1 MKSGYFSRTSI
12 DFGKFRWAA
21 MIVALLC
28 GSPAPAGDR
37 VPLGDEVHQALIPAG
52 ISNADAE
59 LSGSLL
65 YLWDEPDATAHVIHF
80 NGHFDFRLGT
90 RRLQAR
96 EAIVWMTIQKFEE
109 RSYAYF
115 EVFLWH
121 DARIIDPGGAETTGP
136 ALFATAATFGKVRLS
151 ADKKAHEDNS
161 ASPVY
166 RDASAI
172 RAAVSPLV
180 RGEPLVETAPSPIS
194 VLEFAPPT
202 APAPLRTFSSD
213 GIPADIVDGE
223 TILTT
228 ITNLYFAQ
236 GAIDDPRY
244 LEIRSDAAV
253 FFRQVSNQD
262 NDDDQRESRGPM
274 DLAGMNGIYLEGD
287 VLLTQGERVVRADRV
302 YYDLQHNRALILD
315 PVMRI
320 MIAGRNLPLYVRADE
335 ARQLSSAEYSA
346 TGARIST
353 SEFHTPHYHIGAERI
368 YFAVETAPSDIEGL
382 SGARAGEY
390 NMTHTTLN
398 LNGFP
403 LFYWPWAAG
412 DFQQGEMALRGIRI
426 SNSGDFGPALETN
439 WNFFSLLG
447 MSRPEQFKEAILD
460 LDYYADRGP
469 GVGLRTKY
477 ESENSYGLFRSYY
490 IYDDA
495 DEDNLGR
502 FRDQRIDN
510 PNRGRATLRHRFF
523 LPDSWE
529 LTVEASYIS
538 DANFLEE
545 YFEREFDISKD
556 QETYL
561 RLKKQRDNWA
571 LTILAQARILNWLT
585 QTESL
590 PEVAL
595 RLIGEPVGPFTLYSE
610 SRAGIVRYRPDERR
624 FFISNE
630 NNPGNDVRSGAVM
643 RADTRQELGWPLSL
657 GPVKL
662 VPFVVGRGTLW
673 DDSPH
678 DGGLGRIYGS
688 GGVRGSMYLSKVNE
702 GVQSEFWG
710 LNGLRHIVKIDAV
723 GWLAGSDRSSA
734 DLYPFSD
741 DVEGIDDFSG
751 LTVGVRQRWQT
762 RRGPPD
768 RRRVVDWITLDVEA
782 GYFSD
787 NFARTNGY
795 VSYTRPEE
803 SITSNHVRG
812 NFIWRLSDATALLA
826 DANYNF
832 DRGNLGIAN
841 VSLAV
846 ERTPRFSYFLG
857 WRMIDE
863 TDSNLFGFGT
873 NYRISD
879 KHAVSLRSYIDID
892 RGSTE
897 QLDLTYVRRFPRWF
911 MSFTFELDN
920 VEDNVSVSMALWPE
934 GFPNVALGPKRYTG
948 LATSTAIKLR
958 GE

>member
-12 DFGKFRWAA
+12 GFGEFRWAA
-21 MIVALLC
+21 MFVALLC
-28 GSPAPAGDR
+28 GSPASALDR
-37 VPLGDEVHQALIPAG
+37 VPLKDEVHQVLIPAG
-52 ISNADAE
+52 ISNSDAE

-65 YLWDEPDATAHVIHF
+65 YLWDDPGATAQVIHF
-80 NGHFDFRLGT
+80 NGNFDFRLGT

-96 EAIVWMTIQKFEE
+96 EAIVWMTIQQFEE
-109 RSYAYF
+109 RAYAYF

-151 ADKKAHEDNS
+151 ADRKAHQDNS

-166 RDASAI
+166 RDASAV

-180 RGEPLVETAPSPIS
+180 RGESLVETAPSPIS
-194 VLEFAPPT
+194 VLEFAPQAARPT
-202 APAPLRTFSSD
+202 QRTFSSD
-213 GIPADIVDGE
+213 GIPADVVEGE

-228 ITNLYFAQ
+228 LTNLYFAQ

-244 LEIRSDAAV
+244 LEIRADAAV
-253 FFRQVSNQD
+253 FFRQAAVQD
-262 NDDDQRESRGPM
+262 NDDVQGESRGPLNAA
-274 DLAGMNGIYLEGD
+274 DVNAVYLEGD

-320 MIAGRNLPLYVRADE
+320 IIAGRNLPLYVRADE

-346 TGARIST
+346 TGAKIST

-368 YFAVETAPSDIEGL
+368 YFAVETAPTDVEGL

-398 LNGFP
+398 VNGFP

-412 DFQQGEMALRGIRI
+412 GFQQGELALRGVRI
-426 SNSGDFGPALETN
+426 SNSGDFGPSLETN

-460 LDYYADRGP
+460 LDYFTDRGP

-477 ESENSYGLFRSYY
+477 ESEDSYGLFRGYH

-502 FRDQRIDN
+502 FRDERIDH

-545 YFEREFDISKD
+545 YFESEFDEDKE
-556 QETYL
+556 QETYI
-561 RLKKQRDNWA
+561 RLKKQRENWA
-571 LTILAQARILNWLT
+571 LTILGQVRVLNWRT

-688 GGVRGSMYLSKVNE
+688 AGVRGSLYLSKVNE
-702 GVQSEFWG
+702 DVRSELWDV
-710 LNGLRHIVKIDAV
+710 NGLRHIVKIDAT
-723 GWLAGSDRSSA
+723 GWAAGSDRSSA
-734 DLYPFSD
+734 DVFPFSE

-762 RRGPPD
+762 KRGPPD

-795 VSYTRPEE
+795 ASYTRPEE

-826 DANYNF
+826 DANYNL

-879 KHAVSLRSYIDID
+879 KHAVALRSYIDLD

-897 QLDLTYVRRFPRWF
+897 QLDVTYVRRFPRWF
-911 MSFTFELDN
+911 MSFTFELDQ
-920 VEDNVSVSMALWPE
+920 VEDNVSVSMAIWPE
-934 GFPNVALGPKRYTG
+934 GLPNVALGSKRYTG
-948 LATSTAIKLR
+948 LATSTAIRSK
-958 GE
+958 ED